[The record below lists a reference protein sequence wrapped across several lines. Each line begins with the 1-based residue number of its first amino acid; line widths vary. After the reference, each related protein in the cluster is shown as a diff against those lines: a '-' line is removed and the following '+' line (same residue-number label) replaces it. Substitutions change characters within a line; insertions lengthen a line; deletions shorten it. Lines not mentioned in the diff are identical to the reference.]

1 MSDGGYRQPSA
12 EARARYIEGSRELW
26 AQFKSVQE
34 RLRAE
39 GLDYTQVLEHP
50 DYDVAFGAAR
60 KHDNTCPECGGT
72 KLRLENYDMMWHDGD
87 LVCEACDTYVRM
99 WDAG

>member
-1 MSDGGYRQPSA
+1 MSDEGYRQPSP
-12 EARARYIEGSRELW
+12 EARSRYIEESRTRWAVVREVTDRLKATGMGYTELLGTEEY
-26 AQFKSVQE
+26 KE
-34 RLRAE
+34 
-39 GLDYTQVLEHP
+39 
-50 DYDVAFGAAR
+50 AFGAAR
-60 KHDNTCPECGGT
+60 RHDNTCPECGGT